1 MAQKFAFTCAT
12 IAFIAF
18 FAFTEYYE
26 LSYADEYR
34 IGIGDVIQISV
45 WQYEQ
50 FNTTVP
56 VGPDGK
62 ITIHL
67 LGDIVADGYTRD
79 ELKEEISKRLSKF
92 IKEGAE
98 VTVSVTQFNS
108 QKVSVFGSVMNPRTI
123 TFSSIP
129 SMLEVIMQAVPAPNA
144 DLTSVKIIPADTSI
158 RNPILVNVS
167 DVLQTGDTS
176 KLPVLSSGDTI
187 YVPKAEVSVSAPE
200 TVTQIGTTPTTQ
212 TQQATASGIQDERFV
227 VNVMG
232 AVANPNSYVFEKEPT
247 LAQVLI
253 KAGSVADNTSLK
265 DVRVIRNM
273 PTDSERVIHVD
284 MSKYL
289 IDGDNSILPRIYSGD
304 IVYVPP
310 LTQEKMRELSI
321 TITGEVAKPGVY
333 MLSNPVDILDAI
345 YMAGGLTPNADTER
359 IRLRKEDADSYQDKI
374 VNISDFLKD
383 VASRSQ
389 TEMIK
394 PGYTIYV
401 PMKQRGAAT
410 TTALAS
416 RSVVALLADLIPIY
430 SLYRLIR

>member
-1 MAQKFAFTCAT
+1 
-12 IAFIAF
+12 
-18 FAFTEYYE
+18 
-26 LSYADEYR
+26 
-34 IGIGDVIQISV
+34 
-45 WQYEQ
+45 
-50 FNTTVP
+50 
-56 VGPDGK
+56 
-62 ITIHL
+62 
-67 LGDIVADGYTRD
+67 
-79 ELKEEISKRLSKF
+79 
-92 IKEGAE
+92 
-98 VTVSVTQFNS
+98 
-108 QKVSVFGSVMNPRTI
+108 
-123 TFSSIP
+123 
-129 SMLEVIMQAVPAPNA
+129 
-144 DLTSVKIIPADTSI
+144 
-158 RNPILVNVS
+158 
-167 DVLQTGDTS
+167 
-176 KLPVLSSGDTI
+176 
-187 YVPKAEVSVSAPE
+187 
-200 TVTQIGTTPTTQ
+200 
-212 TQQATASGIQDERFV
+212 
-227 VNVMG
+227 
-232 AVANPNSYVFEKEPT
+232 
-247 LAQVLI
+247 
-253 KAGSVADNTSLK
+253 
-265 DVRVIRNM
+265 
-273 PTDSERVIHVD
+273 
-284 MSKYL
+284 
-289 IDGDNSILPRIYSGD
+289 LPRIYSGD